1 MTGKNNKHGED
12 IQNKQIIKLSAEKN
26 EWTDYI
32 NFVIWTK
39 IWKPPHPHPTPS
51 HVVIFVTKPE
61 IY

>member
-26 EWTDYI
+26 ELTDYI

-39 IWKPPHPHPTPS
+39 I
-51 HVVIFVTKPE
+51 
-61 IY
+61 